1 MSMARKIIIAATL
14 TVVAWV
20 SVGLVLAQGIGLAV
34 PQGVRIDTG
43 PFFHFGGRQVIRFW
57 GDFTLRAGDRSRDVL
72 VVGGSTTIAG
82 EVEGDVVAVM
92 GPVRLEKTAVIR
104 GSIYVTAGD
113 LSVAEGARVDRDLC
127 VVGSASTLPAS
138 FYPGGE
144 HVVIGNPWMGEK
156 IRALVPWVTYGLLWG
171 RVIVVSIGWVWWF
184 VAVTLI
190 LTMAINL
197 MFHSPVGRS
206 ADTLSTRPV
215 SAFMTGLLML
225 LLTGP
230 VAILLGAT
238 IIGLAIVPFLLCAVV
253 LAWIVGKVAV
263 SRWIGR
269 SILGHGSEETR
280 LEGLGAVVV
289 GFAAICLL
297 YAIPIVG
304 IVTWALVGVLGLG
317 TASLTAMSALRRER
331 GPKKKGKKGEPADDV
346 AAPPAPPL
354 APLEHPGVSYV
365 RSEPVYEPPII
376 PPVPAAAAPP
386 VMQAEAMPQPPSPAA
401 NGRAATMP
409 LIGTATFT
417 DRLAAGA
424 LDVLFVLVVFNM
436 FLDRFM
442 VRDGEAQFMLLF
454 AYFITFWAWK
464 GTTLGGMVCNLR
476 VRRADGGPLTGSD
489 AVVRGLASLFSF
501 VPFGLG
507 FFWILRD
514 PQQQAWHDKISGTV
528 VVKVP
533 RDYPM

>member
-1 MSMARKIIIAATL
+1 MSMARKIVFAATL
-14 TVVAWV
+14 SVIAWV
-20 SVGLVLAQGIGLAV
+20 SVGLVVAQS
-34 PQGVRIDTG
+34 VRIDTG
-43 PFFHFGGRQVIRFW
+43 PYFRLGGRQVIRFW
-57 GDFTLRAGDRSRDVL
+57 EDFTLRPGDRSRDVL
-72 VVGGSTTIAG
+72 VVAGATVIAG
-82 EVEGDVVAVM
+82 EVDGDIVSVL
-92 GPVRLEKTAVIR
+92 GPLRLEKTAVVR
-104 GSIYVTAGD
+104 GSVFVTAGD
-113 LSVAEGARVDRDLC
+113 LSVVEGARVDRDLC
-127 VVGSASTLPAS
+127 VVGSASSLPAS

-144 HVVIGNPWMGEK
+144 HIIIGNPWMGER
-156 IRALVPWVTYGLLWG
+156 IRALVPWITYGLLWG

-184 VAVTLI
+184 VAITLI

-197 MFHSPVGRS
+197 MLHSPVGRS
-206 ADTLSTRPV
+206 ADTLATRPV

-230 VAILLGAT
+230 VAVLLGAT
-238 IIGLAIVPFLLCAVV
+238 IIGLAVVPFLLCAVV

-269 SILGHGSEETR
+269 SILGHGPEETR

-297 YAIPIVG
+297 YAVPIVG

-317 TASLTAMSALRRER
+317 TASLTAMGALRRER
-331 GPKKKGKKGEPADDV
+331 GPSKKKGKKGESDQTDV
-346 AAPPAPPL
+346 ASPPPATP
-354 APLEHPGVSYV
+354 ATPLEHPGLSYA

-376 PPVPAAAAPP
+376 PPVPPAPAAYAAEPEPASHPPAPAPAGGAAA
-386 VMQAEAMPQPPSPAA
+386 
-401 NGRAATMP
+401 MP
-409 LIGTATFT
+409 LIGPATFM

-424 LDVLFVLVVFNM
+424 LDVMFVLVVFNM
-436 FLDRFM
+436 FLDRYLI
-442 VRDGEAQFMLLF
+442 RDGEAQFMLLF

-476 VRRADGGPLTGSD
+476 VKRADGGALTGSD

-533 RDYPM
+533 RDYPL